1 METVYDWVSVFL
13 FAGLIVL
20 FVHRATSEED
30 DTAPAQSVAPYLV
43 GGIGCAIGNYFGN
56 QGIASLAVLILGATI
71 LYIVYY
77 LRPFPGWPR

>member
-1 METVYDWVSVFL
+1 METVYDWVSIFM

-20 FVHRATSEED
+20 FVHRATSESED
-30 DTAPAQSVAPYLV
+30 EAAQSVVPYLV
-43 GGIGCAIGNYFGN
+43 GGIGCAIGNYLGN
-56 QGIASLAVLILGATI
+56 EGFAALAVLILGATV

>member
-1 METVYDWVSVFL
+1 METVYDWVSVFI

-20 FVHRATSEED
+20 FVHRATSD
-30 DTAPAQSVAPYLV
+30 DDNEAEQPILPYLV
-43 GGIGCAIGNYFGN
+43 GGIGCAIGNYLGN
-56 QGIASLAVLILGATI
+56 EGLAAFAVLVLGATI